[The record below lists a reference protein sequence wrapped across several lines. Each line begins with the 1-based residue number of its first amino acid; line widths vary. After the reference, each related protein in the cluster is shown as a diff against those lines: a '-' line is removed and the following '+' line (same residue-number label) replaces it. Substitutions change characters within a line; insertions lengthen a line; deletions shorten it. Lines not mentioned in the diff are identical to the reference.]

1 MFVFFFVF
9 AIAFFYTR
17 FHYVDILN
25 LCNVTIDKDFL
36 KDENI
41 QVKDIKI
48 SSDGKL
54 LLNGREI
61 IKTEDSEKILSSLYD
76 DDGHKGRDKLF
87 QIVYDKYY
95 GISRRSIMS
104 FIKSK
109 QK

>member
-1 MFVFFFVF
+1 MRQIKINSIEYKHIYDCIKRNSQF
-9 AIAFFYTR
+9 
-17 FHYVDILN
+17 DKKILTQTKIK
-25 LCNVTIDKDFL
+25 VA
-36 KDENI
+36 
-41 QVKDIKI
+41 QDIKI